1 MSYTILEQVK
11 IRLNQFHIDGSQVVF
26 DREDVDPLI
35 NQLVE
40 QVTTEIKQ
48 IRNYPTTYTDEQIE
62 NDMLKFQG
70 VIVNAVVYDMSQ
82 AGEAYMQSYSENGV
96 SRSWI
101 DRKNLLAKVLPIAKV
116 I

>member
-11 IRLNQFHIDGSQVVF
+11 IRLNQFHTDGSQVVF
-26 DREDVDPLI
+26 DREDIDPLI
-35 NQLVE
+35 NQLIE
-40 QVTTEIKQ
+40 QVTTEVKQ
-48 IRNYPTTYTDEQIE
+48 IRNYPETYTDEQIE

-70 VIVNAVVYDMSQ
+70 IIVNAVTYDMSQ
-82 AGEAYMQSYSENGV
+82 AGEAYMQSYSENGI